1 MTLGYSTGG
10 NTPSLQPCRVCAGA
24 GKWDKTTGSP
34 VFTAGLGVPITKC
47 MWCGG
52 TGKELR

>member
-1 MTLGYSTGG
+1 MSYS
-10 NTPSLQPCRVCAGA
+10 NTTNHPHSLQPCRVCVGA

>member
-1 MTLGYSTGG
+1 MTGYSTGG
-10 NTPSLQPCRVCAGA
+10 NTQSLQPCRVCAGA

-34 VFTAGLGVPITKC
+34 VFTAGLGTSTTKC
-47 MWCGG
+47 MRCGG